1 MVIINTE
8 SVTHLTNEHTHLVYN
23 SLLNE
28 LLGNKSN
35 ESSIVFMDSSKDYPM
50 LGVFFW
56 IFNLSS
62 TFKKLERIKVDP
74 SVNFPFIGKQQRAAI
89 TVKWTW
95 LYLWSISLGFL
106 TVFSSPFG
114 HFLLDLI
121 HVLILVLTLCIRTVS
136 KCICD
141 PPPEL

>member
-50 LGVFFW
+50 LGVFF
-56 IFNLSS
+56 
-62 TFKKLERIKVDP
+62 
-74 SVNFPFIGKQQRAAI
+74 
-89 TVKWTW
+89 
-95 LYLWSISLGFL
+95 
-106 TVFSSPFG
+106 
-114 HFLLDLI
+114 
-121 HVLILVLTLCIRTVS
+121 
-136 KCICD
+136 
-141 PPPEL
+141 